1 MTPGDLAFEKDIKSL
16 LDEYC
21 PPGKVKNSLCG
32 GVGETLDI
40 HEQLANF
47 PEASLLTL
55 YANPQLV
62 QYFAD
67 NI

>member
-1 MTPGDLAFEKDIKSL
+1 MTPGDLAFERDIKAL

-21 PPGKVKNSLCG
+21 PPSKIRGI
-32 GVGETLDI
+32 GETLDI

-47 PEASLLTL
+47 PDASLLTL

-62 QYFAD
+62 QYFGD

>member
-1 MTPGDLAFEKDIKSL
+1 LTPGDVAFEKDIKTL

-21 PPGKVKNSLCG
+21 SVQGCLFGGESL
-32 GVGETLDI
+32 VDI

-47 PEASLLTL
+47 PDASLLTL
-55 YANPQLV
+55 YANPLLV